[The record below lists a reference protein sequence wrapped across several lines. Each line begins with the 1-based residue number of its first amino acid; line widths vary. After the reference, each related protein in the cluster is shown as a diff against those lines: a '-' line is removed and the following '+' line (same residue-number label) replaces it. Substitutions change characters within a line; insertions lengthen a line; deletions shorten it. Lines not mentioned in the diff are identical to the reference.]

1 MGRYY
6 NGDIEGKFWFG
17 VQSSDDADFFG
28 ASGTEP
34 NQYLDYH
41 FDKEDHLKSIKKG
54 IKECEK
60 KLGTWKEKLDKF
72 FKDNNGYNDEM
83 IEDQLGLKKEKSREL
98 LEWYARLELGNQIL
112 ECVMKQGDCSF
123 EAEL

>member
-17 VQSSDDADFFG
+17 VQSSDDGDFFG
-28 ASGTEP
+28 SKGEEP
-34 NQYLDYH
+34 NTFLNYH
-41 FDKEDHLKSIKKG
+41 FSKDEHLKDIKKG

-60 KLGTWKEKLDKF
+60 ELGTWKEKLDKF
-72 FKDNNGYNDEM
+72 FKDNNGYNDKM
-83 IEDQLGLKKEKSREL
+83 IEDQLGLKKEKSKEL
-98 LEWYARLELGNQIL
+98 LKWYARLELGNQIL
-112 ECVMKQGDCSF
+112 ECVMKQGECSF

>member
-17 VQSSDDADFFG
+17 VQSSDDGDFFG
-28 ASGTEP
+28 SKGEEP
-34 NQYLDYH
+34 NTFLNYH
-41 FDKEDHLKSIKKG
+41 FTKDEHLKDIKKG

-60 KLGTWKEKLDKF
+60 ELGTWKEKLDKF

-83 IEDQLGLKKEKSREL
+83 IEDQLGLKKEKSKEL

>member
-17 VQSSDDADFFG
+17 VQSSNDGDFFG
-28 ASGTEP
+28 SKGEEP
-34 NQYLDYH
+34 NTFLNYH
-41 FDKEDHLKSIKKG
+41 FTKDEHLKDIKKG

-60 KLGTWKEKLDKF
+60 ELGTWKEKLDKF
-72 FKDNNGYNDEM
+72 FKDNNGYNAKM
-83 IEDQLGLKKEKSREL
+83 IEDQLELKEEKSKEL

>member
-17 VQSSDDADFFG
+17 VQSSDDGDFFG
-28 ASGTEP
+28 SKGEEP
-34 NQYLDYH
+34 NTFLNYH
-41 FDKEDHLKSIKKG
+41 FTKDEHLKDIKKG

-60 KLGTWKEKLDKF
+60 ELGTWKEKLDKF

-83 IEDQLGLKKEKSREL
+83 IEDQLGLKKEKSKEL
-98 LEWYARLELGNQIL
+98 LEWYARLKLGNQIL
-112 ECVMKQGDCSF
+112 ECVMKQGECSF